1 MFQGQICGS
10 KRWWVKTGRLHRE
23 AGMWDTESVNAP
35 VHYLG
40 IELSPLQETKLLR
53 MKESPLVPEE
63 PLLKAIS
70 LL

>member
-1 MFQGQICGS
+1 M
-10 KRWWVKTGRLHRE
+10 WGR
-23 AGMWDTESVNAP
+23 ESVNAP

-53 MKESPLVPEE
+53 MKESPTVPEE

>member
-10 KRWWVKTGRLHRE
+10 KCWWVKTGRLHCG
-23 AGMWDTESVNAP
+23 AGMWGRESVNAP

-53 MKESPLVPEE
+53 MKESPTVPEE